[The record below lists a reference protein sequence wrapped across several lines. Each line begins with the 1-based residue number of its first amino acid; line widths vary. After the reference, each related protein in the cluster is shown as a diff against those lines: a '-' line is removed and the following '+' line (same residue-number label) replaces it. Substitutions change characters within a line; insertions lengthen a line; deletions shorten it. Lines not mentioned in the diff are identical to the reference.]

1 MSAQENQIALFD
13 ITDAPDP
20 RDAYFKTLDILSY
33 DHYLVMHSGGK
44 DSVSSFLWLL
54 EQGVPRSKIE
64 IFHHRVDGAPDEPR
78 VFDWPVTDAYMKAF
92 ADAFNVPL
100 YFSWKIGGIAGEMHR
115 QNARTAPTS
124 FEIPGGKV
132 ITTGGTRG
140 EERTRLMFPAAT
152 ANMTTRFCSAVFRT
166 H

>member
-1 MSAQENQIALFD
+1 MSAQENQIALFN

-78 VFDWPVTDAYMKAF
+78 VFDWPVTDAYMRANPQ
-92 ADAFNVPL
+92 A
-100 YFSWKIGGIAGEMHR
+100 GIACAAGASALLR
-115 QNARTAPTS
+115 LTLLASVAALAPTAS
-124 FEIPGGKV
+124 SP
-132 ITTGGTRG
+132 TRTNWPPSA
-140 EERTRLMFPAAT
+140 RSTRAASTRWPALKKPSLT
-152 ANMTTRFCSAVFRT
+152 Q
-166 H
+166 